1 MFSWIFDPQAW
12 VLLATLSSLEIILGI
27 DNIVVIT
34 ILVSRLPAYQ
44 RQKARIIGLA
54 LAMITR
60 LMLLLTLAWVAQLK
74 TELFTI
80 LGEAISGRDIIMLV
94 GGFLLLVKS
103 IHEITQMFEEQK
115 HAGYAGKVASYA
127 GILIQIAL
135 IDIIFSLD
143 SVIVAV
149 AVSYTHLT
157 LPTNREV

>member
-60 LMLLLTLAWVAQLK
+60 LMLLLTLACNCSGKLLK
-74 TELFTI
+74 YSTI
-80 LGEAISGRDIIMLV
+80 
-94 GGFLLLVKS
+94 
-103 IHEITQMFEEQK
+103 
-115 HAGYAGKVASYA
+115 AS
-127 GILIQIAL
+127 
-135 IDIIFSLD
+135 
-143 SVIVAV
+143 
-149 AVSYTHLT
+149 
-157 LPTNREV
+157 